1 MVNVN
6 LFLIIFLILF
16 PLLPAVLLLPL
27 RSGKV
32 VRMVVNV
39 SIAVMSATAIAVAVL
54 FTGGITHFISLSH
67 HLDKFIIAG
76 DIIIALVFMYLS
88 RNHRSMRYW
97 IPLLVIPQYCIVLFF
112 ELTGKI
118 PESSSTFFI
127 DNLTVIM
134 ILIIAIVGGLISIY
148 TPGYMDKYHE
158 EHPEIKDRRHIFIFA
173 VFLFFFAMFGIVLS
187 NQLTWIYFFWE
198 ITTLCSFIMIG
209 YSQKEE
215 AVRNSFRALWM
226 LLLGGAGF
234 AVAIIYASLYCDTIE
249 ITKLTVTG
257 KTAALIP
264 AMFMCFAGFN
274 KAAQFPFSSWL
285 LGAMVA
291 PTPSSAL
298 LHSSTMV
305 KAGVYICIRFSPA
318 IHNTACGTF
327 LAFVGAI
334 SFFAASAIAI
344 SQSDGKRV
352 LAYSTVANLGLIVL
366 CAGVGSYLAL
376 WSAILLIIFHA
387 LAKALMFCC
396 VGMVDHQTGSR
407 NIESMHGLMPRMP
420 FVTIM
425 MIVGISGMFL
435 APFGMLISK
444 WSVLEALA
452 QNNPIL
458 PLIVILGSA
467 LTLFFWGK
475 WMGTLVAVNENR
487 IDVEKGIEKGIWFPL
502 FSLAVLTI
510 IVCAIFP
517 LIGTTLIEPMYGPGF
532 TVMGQGRIIMVIIM
546 MSMVMLLPVG
556 FFINWRSMINVTP
569 YLGGTNVSNPHRF
582 KGSLK
587 EEEWTLKNYYF
598 EHYFGE
604 NKLLKISN
612 IAAILITAAFLT
624 IGWFL

>member
-1 MVNVN
+1 MLNEN
-6 LFLIIFLILF
+6 LFSVIFQILF
-16 PLLPAVLLLPL
+16 PLLPALLLL
-27 RSGKV
+27 A
-32 VRMVVNV
+32 VRAEKAVKRLVNV
-39 SIAVMSATAIAVAVL
+39 SIAVMSLTAIAVAVM

-67 HLDKFIIAG
+67 RLDMLITLG
-76 DIIIALVFMYLS
+76 DVIIALVFMYLS
-88 RNHRSMRYW
+88 RKHPSMRYW
-97 IPLLVIPQYCIVLFF
+97 IPLLVIPQYCAVIFF

-118 PESSSTFFI
+118 PEASSTFFI

-134 ILIIAIVGGLISIY
+134 VLIIAIVGGLISIY
-148 TPGYMDKYHE
+148 TPGYMKKYHE
-158 EHPEIKDRRHIFIFA
+158 EHPEIRDRRHIFISA

-198 ITTLCSFIMIG
+198 VTTLCSFIMIG

-234 AVAIIYASLYCDTIE
+234 AFAIIYASLYCDTVE
-249 ITKLTVTG
+249 VTKLTAAG

-264 AMFMCFAGFN
+264 AVFICFAGFN

-334 SFFAASAIAI
+334 SFFAASAMAI

-352 LAYSTVANLGLIVL
+352 LAYSTIANLGLIVL
-366 CAGVGSYLAL
+366 CAGVGSRLAL

-387 LAKALMFCC
+387 LAKALMFCS
-396 VGMVDHQTGSR
+396 VGIVEQQSGSR
-407 NIESMHGLMPRMP
+407 NIEDMHGLISRMP
-420 FVTIM
+420 FVSIM

-452 QNNPIL
+452 NNNPIL
-458 PLIVILGSA
+458 PIAVILGSS
-467 LTLFFWGK
+467 LTLFFWSK
-475 WMGTLVAVNENR
+475 WMGTLVAVNEDK
-487 IDVEKGIEKGIWFPL
+487 IDIEKGIGKSVWFPL
-502 FSLAVLTI
+502 FSLSALTI
-510 IVCAIFP
+510 IVCAFFP
-517 LIGTTLIEPMYGPGF
+517 LIGALLIEPMYGPDF
-532 TVMGQGRIIMVIIM
+532 TVMGRGHIIMVTIM
-546 MSMVMLLPVG
+546 MSMVMFLPLG
-556 FFINWRSMINVTP
+556 FLMNWRNLIHATP
-569 YLGGTNVSNPHRF
+569 YLGGTNVSDPNRF

-587 EEEWTLKNYYF
+587 EEEWTLRNYYF
-598 EHYFGE
+598 EDYFGE
-604 NKLLKISN
+604 KKLMKTSN
-612 IAAILITAAFLT
+612 IAAILITLAFLT